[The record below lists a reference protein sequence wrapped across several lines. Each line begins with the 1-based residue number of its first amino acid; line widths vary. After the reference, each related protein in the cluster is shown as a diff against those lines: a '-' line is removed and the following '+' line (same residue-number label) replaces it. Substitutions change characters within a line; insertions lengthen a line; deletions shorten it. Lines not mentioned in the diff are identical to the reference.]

1 MQEGLG
7 SSYALPYRMRKE
19 AQSGDEA
26 SPGPHDKIH
35 PWLSPAGRGLGCH
48 LHHTLHY
55 SVCVCA
61 CLHARA
67 RSHPAGCEDLGLH
80 TSSLAPSR
88 CLAPWLNR
96 RALVY
101 QAPTVC

>member
-1 MQEGLG
+1 MGTRLPQGLMTKFIPG
-7 SSYALPYRMRKE
+7 FHPLGGALGVTYI
-19 AQSGDEA
+19 
-26 SPGPHDKIH
+26 IH
-35 PWLSPAGRGLGCH
+35 SI
-48 LHHTLHY
+48 T
-55 SVCVCA
+55 VCA
-61 CLHARA
+61 CVHARA